1 MSSASRDSVGHPS
14 DTLNSPEE
22 GYRDVRYLSGHPRQ
36 NYLIVFEEIG
46 EPVHE
51 LHQFTRVFTA
61 IQGAWEG
68 LHAIHLDECVHR
80 DVSSGNVLLVPASEL
95 KGLNERGVIM
105 DLEYGK
111 KINDTKAP
119 HDVRTGTAAFM
130 ATEVAFMEHHRLTE
144 LRATDPGVSSVEAL
158 ELEAK
163 QEMEQIVN
171 YPSDVPSLVP
181 SLPPFRHNPL
191 HDTESISWLCIWMM
205 FYLAPS
211 GVNGTEQ
218 LNSYREAFGNRQ
230 AKRSFFCTPGVFE
243 KHTSQLRKLRELQP
257 LVAQM
262 RSWVK
267 ALNRLYKLSY
277 EKQNNLGAS
286 LTMIQIDPEIIN
298 VSYTLGQ
305 GFLQCLLDASKKI
318 TTEFVPL
325 ALVPKDNLTQTTSR
339 GNAENSR
346 ESNKQKQGSPFVMPP
361 PTSRHSKKRRDV
373 TFVLALLEVVVVLI
387 IPK

>member
-1 MSSASRDSVGHPS
+1 
-14 DTLNSPEE
+14 
-22 GYRDVRYLSGHPRQ
+22 
-36 NYLIVFEEIG
+36 
-46 EPVHE
+46 
-51 LHQFTRVFTA
+51 
-61 IQGAWEG
+61 
-68 LHAIHLDECVHR
+68 
-80 DVSSGNVLLVPASEL
+80 
-95 KGLNERGVIM
+95 M

-191 HDTESISWLCIWMM
+191 HDMESILWLCIWMM

-230 AKRSFFCTPGVFE
+230 GKRSFFCTPGV
-243 KHTSQLRKLRELQP
+243 
-257 LVAQM
+257 
-262 RSWVK
+262 
-267 ALNRLYKLSY
+267 
-277 EKQNNLGAS
+277 
-286 LTMIQIDPEIIN
+286 
-298 VSYTLGQ
+298 
-305 GFLQCLLDASKKI
+305 
-318 TTEFVPL
+318 
-325 ALVPKDNLTQTTSR
+325 
-339 GNAENSR
+339 
-346 ESNKQKQGSPFVMPP
+346 
-361 PTSRHSKKRRDV
+361 
-373 TFVLALLEVVVVLI
+373 
-387 IPK
+387 